1 MKWGIAVM
9 SSKTSFIN
17 TGILRHDFK
26 RYGWIGAAYLLGL
39 LLSVPLQIAMI
50 YSRQA
55 ASGVIYSVSPNPYP
69 YLQVLGFQSPLQALL
84 WFTVPVLTGIL
95 LFRYLQSGESADQAH
110 ALPVRRETLYNTHM
124 AAGVVLLFVPII
136 ITSLVSWAVLQGL
149 GIDYV
154 KGQEVLTCLGVSL
167 MFNLLLFTCSAA
179 VGMISGMSTVQG
191 ALTYIML
198 LLPAGFTLLV
208 WQNLQNFVFGLPY
221 DFLSNNF
228 EKLSPLM
235 RITYNQ
241 PFSGVE
247 VAVYLLCS
255 VVLYLLGLFFYR
267 RRPSENAGNA
277 LAFRTLHPVFV
288 WGFTFCG
295 MLLVGTYFNQSQDS
309 MGWTYFGYFL
319 GSILSY
325 ILSLVLVN
333 KSLDIFRFRVARN
346 YLLYSLVIILLIA
359 GLYSDVIGYEKRIP
373 PLEQVKSVYLDG
385 SFYLLKARETVPPPY
400 FVEVDNDNYQRE
412 VTMVYSNAENI
423 AAIHELH
430 QAMIDNRKIEKPLL
444 HNRDRSIPYRNWCLA
459 YQLENGKT
467 VYRQYWVP
475 VERYAVQAKPIYE
488 SQEHKKMVYD
498 ILNISPRQVDVIL
511 VSAREVDRSTK
522 ITDPALILQAVGALQ
537 TDARSQTYEEMT
549 SNCPPWAEVTLILNE
564 GKRLRLSWE
573 KSYVFFEEWLRNE
586 GERENARV
594 MPDDIKYAL
603 VEKVPV
609 AENDGQVRVSVMHR
623 GIETEEY
630 LRELENS
637 GNCVRVTDPGEI
649 ENLLRRCTHKGND
662 AYRVYFVLNNGA
674 YFSGGLNASW
684 GQSP

>member
-17 TGILRHDFK
+17 TGILRHDLK

-39 LLSVPLQIAMI
+39 LLSVPLQIVMV

-55 ASGVIYSVSPNPYP
+55 IHYYP
-69 YLQVLGFQSPLQALL
+69 YSQILSFQSPLQVLFWL
-84 WFTVPVLTGIL
+84 SVPVLTGIF
-95 LFRYLQSGESADQAH
+95 LFRYLQSGDSADLAH
-110 ALPVRRETLYNTHM
+110 ALPVRRETLYNTHLT
-124 AAGVVLLFVPII
+124 AGVLLLFVPVI
-136 ITSLVSWAVLQGL
+136 ITSLVSWVVLQGL
-149 GIDYV
+149 GIEYV
-154 KGQEVLTCLGVSL
+154 KGQEVLVWLGIALV
-167 MFNLLLFTCSAA
+167 FNLLLFTCSVA

-198 LLPAGFTLLV
+198 LLPAGLTLLV
-208 WQNLQNFVFGLPY
+208 WQNLQNFVFGLPF
-221 DFLSNNF
+221 DFLSNNL

-235 RITYNQ
+235 RISYNQ
-241 PFSGVE
+241 PFSGAE
-247 VAVYLLCS
+247 VAVYLLCCII
-255 VVLYLLGLFFYR
+255 LYLLGRFFYR

-325 ILSLVLVN
+325 ILSLILVN
-333 KSLDIFRFRVARN
+333 KSLDIFRLRVARN

-359 GLYSDVIGYEKRIP
+359 GLYYDVTGYEKRIP
-373 PLEQVKSVYLDG
+373 PLEEVKSVYLDG
-385 SFYLLKARETVPPPY
+385 SFYRLKARETVPSPY
-400 FVEVDNDNYQRE
+400 LVEADNDNYQRE
-412 VTMVYSNAENI
+412 VTMVYRNAENL

-430 QAMIDNRKIEKPLL
+430 QAIVANRKIEKALL
-444 HNRDRSIPYRNWCLA
+444 HNRDRSTRYRNWCLA
-459 YQLENGKT
+459 YQLENGQT

-475 VERYAVQAKPIYE
+475 VARYAAQAKPILE

-498 ILNISPRQVDVIL
+498 ILNISPRQVDMIL
-511 VSAREVDRSTK
+511 ISAREVGRNTK

-549 SNCPPWAEVTLILNE
+549 SNCPPWSEVTLLLNE

-573 KSYVFFEEWLRNE
+573 KSYVFFEEWLRNV
-586 GERENARV
+586 GEYRNARV
-594 MPDDIKYAL
+594 MPEDIKYAL
-603 VEKVPV
+603 IEKVPV
-609 AENDGQVRVSVMHR
+609 TENDGKVRISVTHR
-623 GIETEEY
+623 DIDTEEY

-637 GNCVRVTDPGEI
+637 DNCVRVTDPGEI
-649 ENLLRRCTHKGND
+649 EYLLRHCTHQDTD
-662 AYRVYFVLNNGA
+662 AYRVHFVLHNGS
-674 YFSGGLNASW
+674 YFSSGLNESW